1 MTRITKSNGWAI
13 TAAQLLNLWWS
24 GCLRWWLERKGVVV
38 SVPLWRYQVTAP
50 AAGSLLALLADVPDP
65 RGRQGLRHPLAATL
79 AAIVCGIMTGA
90 RGCEAIAQ
98 WVRNQEPKIWHALG
112 FRRKPPCANTY
123 RLLLARLP
131 AEALEAAIARWIK
144 AVTPEPLPEDPPRPT
159 SLDGKTLCGTFTKHE
174 RSVHLLS
181 LFDQQLGSVLRQL
194 EMPSNTNEHKAALTL
209 LKQIAL
215 KGRVITGDAIFC
227 QRDLCQQVVDDGGDY
242 LIAVKD
248 NQPELKAAIEAE
260 FQPGFSPL

>member
-1 MTRITKSNGWAI
+1 MS
-13 TAAQLLNLWWS
+13 
-24 GCLRWWLERKGVVV
+24 
-38 SVPLWRYQVTAP
+38 AP
-50 AAGSLLALLADVPDP
+50 AAGSLLALLADAPDP

-79 AAIVCGIMTGA
+79 AAVVCGILTGA

-98 WVRNQEPKIWHALG
+98 WVRSQEPKIWHALG

-123 RLLLARLP
+123 RSVLARLS
-131 AEALEAAIARWIK
+131 AEEFEAVIARWVQ
-144 AVTPEPLPEDPPRPT
+144 ALAPDPPAEGPPGSPRPT
-159 SLDGKTLCGTFTKHE
+159 SLDGKTLCGTFTQHE

-194 EMPSNTNEHKAALTL
+194 EMPADTNEHKAALTL

-215 KGRVITGDAIFC
+215 RGRVITGDAIFC

-242 LIAVKD
+242 LLAVKD